1 MRWAWAIAYAHPT
14 VTSPISPAPPTSL
27 SYLPF
32 EIAALNARS
41 RRSHFR
47 PTGLDVLDGKD
58 GLKFQLLFLI

>member
-1 MRWAWAIAYAHPT
+1 MGMGDRLCPILRLLPL
-14 VTSPISPAPPTSL
+14 SPLLPQP
-27 SYLPF
+27 SYPNLPF

-41 RRSHFR
+41 RRSHFC